1 MGGRVAKP
9 RYAYLGPEGTFTEH
23 ALRLMVSPD
32 EGEYVPQVDVLTA
45 LGAVRSGAVEFAV
58 VAIEN
63 TVEGGVTAT
72 LDTLAEGTPLAIL
85 GEVVLPVSF
94 ELLAR
99 AGTDMVDIHRVSCH
113 SHGWAQCRRWLNEN
127 LPSVAYVPS
136 SSNTAAA
143 QLLADESLS
152 LDQVGFEAA
161 LAPPGTGTRL
171 GLAVLRD
178 GVRDNANA
186 ATRFVKIGR
195 PATLSRPTG
204 ADKTTLVVQLPQDRA
219 GSLLEML
226 EQFAARGINLSRIE
240 SRPIGDRPG
249 EYSFSID
256 ALAHIAEERMAEAL
270 IGLKRTC
277 RLVIF
282 LGSYPAATG
291 TERTPIE
298 RGTADEDFG
307 QAREWVESLRTRSV

>member
-1 MGGRVAKP
+1 MAKP
-9 RYAYLGPEGTFTEH
+9 RYAYLGPEGTFTEQ
-23 ALRLMVSPD
+23 ALLAMVSPN
-32 EGEYVPQVDVLTA
+32 EAEFVPQVDVLTA
-45 LGAVRSGAVEFAV
+45 LGAVRSGEVDYAV

-72 LDTLAEGTPLAIL
+72 LDALAEGTPLVIM
-85 GEVVLPVSF
+85 GELVLPVSF

-99 AGTDMVDIHRVSCH
+99 EGTSFGDIRRLSCH

-127 LPSVAYVPS
+127 LPSVAYVSS

-143 QLLADESLS
+143 ELLADTSLG

-161 LAPPGTGTRL
+161 FAPPGTGARL
-171 GLAVLRD
+171 GLVALRE
-178 GVRDNANA
+178 GVSDNPRA
-186 ATRFVKIGR
+186 ATRFVKVGR
-195 PATLSRPTG
+195 PAAVPAPTG
-204 ADKTTLVVQLPQDRA
+204 ADKTTLVVQLPEDRA

-256 ALAHIAEERMAEAL
+256 ALAHVSEERMAEAL
-270 IGLKRTC
+270 IGLRRTC
-277 RLVIF
+277 GLVLF
-282 LGSYPAATG
+282 LGSYPAAVG
-291 TERTPIE
+291 TERTPIDK
-298 RGTADEDFG
+298 GTADEDFER
-307 QAREWVESLRTRSV
+307 ARAWVESLRARHP